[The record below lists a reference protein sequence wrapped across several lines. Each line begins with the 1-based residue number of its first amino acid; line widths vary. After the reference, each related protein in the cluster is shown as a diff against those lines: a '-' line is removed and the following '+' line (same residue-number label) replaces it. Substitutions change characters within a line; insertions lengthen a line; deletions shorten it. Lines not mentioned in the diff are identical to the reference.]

1 MRRHINVDH
10 TCGWMCLQAQ
20 LAAATETAL
29 AKAEAAR
36 DLERAQHKVELEL
49 LQAQLD
55 AALARVEAVE
65 QVSARANV
73 PR

>member
-1 MRRHINVDH
+1 MWV
-10 TCGWMCLQAQ
+10 CLQAQ

-65 QVSARANV
+65 QVSAHART
-73 PR
+73 